1 MTLPEIW
8 FLAIAVLFGGYFLL
22 EGFDFGVGMLMPF
35 LGRRRGETAAEADIR
50 RRVVLNTIGPVW
62 DGNEVW
68 VITAVGAMFAAFP
81 AWYAGMLSALYV
93 PMLLVLVGLILRVVA
108 IEWRGKFDDPRWRRW
123 CDLGIGAGSWIPAFV
138 WGLAFANL
146 VRGLPI
152 DGDGRFVGGIG
163 DLLSPYAL
171 LGGVTTVALFAVHG
185 AVFLGLKTDGTMRT
199 AATRAARRLAP
210 PAAVVVAAFAG
221 WTQAE
226 HGSALTAGAAVLGVA
241 ALAATAIAVAGGHGM
256 PSMRRE
262 VVAFATTAAA
272 IVAVTVLVFGSLWSA
287 VIPSTLDPAYSLTI
301 ADAASSAYT
310 LRIISWASLVVLP
323 VVIGYQAW
331 TYWVFRQRIS
341 LQQIPES
348 VGIPLRRDA
357 SAR

>member
-1 MTLPEIW
+1 MSLPEIW

-22 EGFDFGVGMLMPF
+22 EGFDFGVGMLMPV
-35 LGRRRGETAAEADIR
+35 LGRRRGETAVEADTR

-81 AWYAGMLSALYV
+81 AWYAGMLSALYL
-93 PMLLVLVGLILRVVA
+93 PMLLLLVGLILRVVA
-108 IEWRGKFDDPRWRRW
+108 IEWRGKIDDPRWRRW
-123 CDLGIGAGSWIPAFV
+123 CDVGIGAGSWIPAFV

-152 DGDGRFVGGIG
+152 DDDGRFVGGFG
-163 DLLSPYAL
+163 DLVSPYAL
-171 LGGVTTVALFAVHG
+171 LGGLTTVALFAVHG
-185 AVFLGLKTDGTMRT
+185 AVFLTLKTDGVMRV

-221 WTQAE
+221 WTQVE
-226 HGSALTAGAAVLGVA
+226 HGSELTVVAAVVCVA
-241 ALAATAIAVAGGHGM
+241 ALIATTVVVAGGHGM
-256 PSMRRE
+256 PSVGRE
-262 VVAFATTAAA
+262 AVAFATTAVA
-272 IVAVTVLVFGSLWSA
+272 IVGLTVLLFGSLWPA
-287 VIPSTLDPAYSLTI
+287 VIPSTLDSAFSLTI

-341 LQQIPES
+341 VHQIPPS
-348 VGIPLRRDA
+348 VGVPLRPEA
-357 SAR
+357 SPR

>member
-1 MTLPEIW
+1 MSLPEIW

-35 LGRRRGETAAEADIR
+35 LDRRRGETPAEGDTR
-50 RRVVLNTIGPVW
+50 RRVLLNTIGPVW

-81 AWYAGMLSALYV
+81 AWYAGMLSALYL

-108 IEWRGKFDDPRWRRW
+108 IEWRGKIDDPRWRRW
-123 CDLGIGAGSWIPAFV
+123 CDVGIGAGSWIPAFV
-138 WGLAFANL
+138 WGMAFANL
-146 VRGLPI
+146 VRGLPV
-152 DGDGRFVGGIG
+152 DAAGRFVGGVG
-163 DLLSPYAL
+163 DLVSPYAL
-171 LGGVTTVALFAVHG
+171 LGGLTTVAVFVVHG
-185 AVFLGLKTDGTMRT
+185 AVFLSLKTGGEMRG

-210 PAAVVVAAFAG
+210 VGAVVAAVFVG
-221 WTQAE
+221 WTQAV
-226 HGSALTAGAAVLGVA
+226 HGHGWTAAPAAVCVG
-241 ALAATAIAVAGGHGM
+241 ALAATAAVAGVRGE
-256 PSMRRE
+256 PSARRE
-262 VVAFATTAAA
+262 AIAFATTSVA
-272 IVAVTVLVFGSLWSA
+272 IVALTALVFGSLWPA
-287 VIPSTLDPAYSLTI
+287 VIPSTIDPAYSLTI

-341 LQQIPES
+341 LHHIPES
-348 VGIPLRRDA
+348 IGLPLRRDVG
-357 SAR
+357 AR

>member
-1 MTLPEIW
+1 MSLPEIW

-22 EGFDFGVGMLMPF
+22 EGFDFGVGMLMPV
-35 LGRRRGETAAEADIR
+35 LGRRRGETAAEADTR

-81 AWYAGMLSALYV
+81 AWYAGMLSALYL

-108 IEWRGKFDDPRWRRW
+108 IEWRGKIDDPRWRRW
-123 CDLGIGAGSWIPAFV
+123 CDVGIGAGSWIPAFV

-163 DLLSPYAL
+163 DLFSPYAL
-171 LGGVTTVALFAVHG
+171 LGGVLTVVLFAVHG
-185 AVFLGLKTDGTMRT
+185 AVFLGLKTDGVMRV
-199 AATRAARRLAP
+199 AATRMARRLAP

-221 WTQAE
+221 WTHLD
-226 HGSALTAGAAVLGVA
+226 HGNTLTVVAAVVCVA
-241 ALAATAIAVAGGHGM
+241 ALIATSLVVASGHGM
-256 PSMRRE
+256 PSVRRE
-262 VVAFATTAAA
+262 TLAFATTAVS
-272 IVAVTVLVFGSLWSA
+272 IVGLTVLLFGSLWPA
-287 VIPSTLDPAYSLTI
+287 VIPSTLDPAFSLTI

-341 LQQIPES
+341 VQQIPAS
-348 VGIPLRRDA
+348 VGLPLRRDA
-357 SAR
+357 GAR

>member
-1 MTLPEIW
+1 MSLPEIW

-22 EGFDFGVGMLMPF
+22 EGFDFGVGMLMPV
-35 LGRRRGETAAEADIR
+35 LGRRRGETVAEGDTR

-81 AWYAGMLSALYV
+81 AWYAGMLSALYL

-108 IEWRGKFDDPRWRRW
+108 IEWRGKIDDPRWRRW
-123 CDLGIGAGSWIPAFV
+123 CDIGIGAGSWVPAFI
-138 WGLAFANL
+138 WGLTFANL

-152 DGDGRFVGGIG
+152 DGDGRFVGGLG

-171 LGGVTTVALFAVHG
+171 LGGLTTVALFAVHG
-185 AVFLGLKTDGTMRT
+185 AVFLGLKTDGVMRI

-221 WTQAE
+221 WTQLE
-226 HGSALTAGAAVLGVA
+226 HGHALTVVAAVACVG
-241 ALAATAIAVAGGHGM
+241 ALIATSVVVTSGHGT
-256 PSMRRE
+256 PSARRE
-262 VVAFATTAAA
+262 AVAFATTAVA
-272 IVAVTVLVFGSLWSA
+272 IVALTVLLFGSLWPA
-287 VIPSTLDPAYSLTI
+287 VIPSTLDPAFSVTI

-341 LQQIPES
+341 LQQIPAS
-348 VGIPLRRDA
+348 IGVPLRRDA
-357 SAR
+357 GAR